1 MLFYTEE
8 RRLPFHSK
16 FELIK
21 TESILEEPRTNVIK
35 QVQIMRFLDFMK
47 TYKNPKEAFPHLADV
62 RVSDENLDDFEVFF
76 FRQRFNDVDSSY
88 IPELKPICVCRQII
102 NPDEDNALCPNPLCG
117 EYMHLNCLRHNA
129 DRKCYE
135 CKTEFPIKDLYSLK
149 RTLEQANSGDSA
161 QIQDEEEDLV
171 EPHNKRRK
179 LDSLEKVPEKRTVYL
194 SIKSDESAYKLD
206 ELINHLKA
214 KHDSTVMGNSNLNS
228 IQKTRKNAKEMFS
241 HSLLL
246 GVFEAREQGMMERI
260 ENAMKGD

>member
-149 RTLEQANSGDSA
+149 RTLLYNVCKLNN
-161 QIQDEEEDLV
+161 LV
-171 EPHNKRRK
+171 
-179 LDSLEKVPEKRTVYL
+179 
-194 SIKSDESAYKLD
+194 I
-206 ELINHLKA
+206 
-214 KHDSTVMGNSNLNS
+214 
-228 IQKTRKNAKEMFS
+228 
-241 HSLLL
+241 
-246 GVFEAREQGMMERI
+246 
-260 ENAMKGD
+260 